1 MACIRIK
8 GTTSVS
14 PEQFIASL
22 KNFGQNRGE
31 VWGNSQSR
39 YLVVHDQ
46 GSTWAEVTEGS
57 DFFGGVWERLHYD
70 WSEPNTIILRTLDSN
85 VWSDKS
91 SWRYQLTKASDGSGT
106 TIEYT
111 ITRFALNKKAYAILI
126 MMSLVGKRVLTKNFH
141 KTLRAIESIAKAS

>member
-1 MACIRIK
+1 MASIHIIGK
-8 GTTSVS
+8 TSVS

-22 KNFGQNRGE
+22 KDFGPNRGS
-31 VWGNSQSR
+31 VWANSQSQ
-39 YLVVHDQ
+39 YLVLHDQ
-46 GSTWAEVTEGS
+46 GPSWAEVTEGS
-57 DFFGGVWERLHYD
+57 NFFGGVWERLHYD
-70 WSEPNTIILRTLDSN
+70 WSKPGTIILRTLDSN

-91 SWRYQLTKASDGSGT
+91 SWRYKLTEAPDGSGT
-106 TIEYT
+106 IIKYT